1 MTKFSNLYHI
11 LYIKKQIL
19 NLNFYLIIIIYTNEK
34 NKYKLNFFQRF
45 SFYSLPYVIYIY
57 DFYTNC

>member
-34 NKYKLNFFQRF
+34 NKYKLNFFQH
-45 SFYSLPYVIYIY
+45 
-57 DFYTNC
+57 